1 MPEPV
6 VVRVR
11 DCACPGTPHA
21 DEGDVVYL
29 RPKLSLAGGIAAQ
42 QDLVAS
48 RGPDGTADVAELTR
62 RWLVTYVRYG
72 AIGWNFTGEAGE
84 PVPFDVNVLLDDF
97 SLADSVADKADDL
110 YAEAVLRPL
119 GLSRPKTSPTGPTD
133 ASTSRTRR
141 SRSTS
146 PRSS

>member
-1 MPEPV
+1 MPDVP
-6 VVRVR
+6 VRVR

-21 DEGDVVYL
+21 DEGDLVYL
-29 RPKLSLAGGIAAQ
+29 RPTLSLAGGIAAQ

-48 RGPDGTADVAELTR
+48 NGEANELVR

-72 AIGWNFTGEAGE
+72 AKSWNLLDEAGQ
-84 PVPFDVNVLLDDF
+84 PVPFDVDVLLDDF
-97 SLADSVADKADDL
+97 TLAEPVAEQANDL
-110 YAEAVLRPL
+110 YSEAVLRPL
-119 GLSRPKTSPTGPTD
+119 AMSRSRTSRTGPTA

-146 PRSS
+146 PASS